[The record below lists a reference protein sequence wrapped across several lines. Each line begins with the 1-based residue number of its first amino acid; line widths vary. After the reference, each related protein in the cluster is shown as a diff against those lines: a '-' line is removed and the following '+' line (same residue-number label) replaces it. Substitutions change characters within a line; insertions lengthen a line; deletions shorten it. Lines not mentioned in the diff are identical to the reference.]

1 MRMDFFLFKVTLYHN
16 HKIKITIMRRVLTLT
31 TLILT
36 VLVSCKKE
44 TTTTEPVQITP
55 SPPKEAEIVEPA
67 GDQCYAWKAGGSIIE
82 MSFNV
87 NSHQEV
93 NGKLSYNLV
102 GKDRNE
108 GTLIGNM
115 KGDTLI
121 ADYTFSSEGVSS
133 VREVAFLQ
141 KDGTFIEGYG
151 DVVTANDKVS
161 FKDKTKLKFDAK
173 NTLTKVD
180 CKVE

>member
-1 MRMDFFLFKVTLYHN
+1 MKKLLA
-16 HKIKITIMRRVLTLT
+16 IS

-36 VLVSCKKE
+36 VFISCKK

-55 SPPKEAEIVEPA
+55 NPPKEAEIAEPA
-67 GDQCYAWKAGGSIIE
+67 GNQCYASKANNSTIE
-82 MSFNV
+82 LSFNV

-93 NGKLSYNLV
+93 NGKLHYDIS
-102 GKDRNE
+102 GKDKNE
-108 GTLIGNM
+108 GTIVGNM

-121 ADYTFSSEGVSS
+121 ADYTFMSEGVSS

-141 KDGTFIEGYG
+141 REGTLIEGYG
-151 DVVTANDKVS
+151 DVVTTNNKVS
-161 FKDKTKLKFDAK
+161 FKDKAKLKFDQK

>member
-1 MRMDFFLFKVTLYHN
+1 MKKVFA
-16 HKIKITIMRRVLTLT
+16 ISAV
-31 TLILT
+31 ILT
-36 VLVSCKKE
+36 VLTSCKKE

-55 SPPKEAEIVEPA
+55 NPPKEAEIVEPA
-67 GDQCYAWKAGGSIIE
+67 GNQCYTWKSNGSIIE

-93 NGKLSYNLV
+93 NGTLNYNLV
-102 GKDRNE
+102 GKDKNV
-108 GTLIGNM
+108 GTIIGNM

-121 ADYTFSSEGVSS
+121 ADYTFNSEGMSS
-133 VREVAFLQ
+133 VRQVAFLQ
-141 KDGTFIEGYG
+141 KDGAFIEGYG

>member
-1 MRMDFFLFKVTLYHN
+1 
-16 HKIKITIMRRVLTLT
+16 MRRVLAIS

-67 GDQCYAWKAGGSIIE
+67 GDQCYTWSSNGSIVE

-93 NGKLSYNLV
+93 NGKLKYNIV
-102 GKDRNE
+102 GKDKNE

-141 KDGTFIEGYG
+141 KDGAFIEGYG
-151 DVVTANDKVS
+151 DVVEANDKVT
-161 FKDKTKLKFDAK
+161 FKDKSKLKFDAK

>member
-1 MRMDFFLFKVTLYHN
+1 MKKVLA
-16 HKIKITIMRRVLTLT
+16 IS

-36 VLVSCKKE
+36 VLISCKKE
-44 TTTTEPVQITP
+44 ATTVEPVQITP

-67 GDQCYAWKAGGSIIE
+67 GDQCYAWRSNGSVIE

-102 GKDRNE
+102 GKDKNE
-108 GTLIGNM
+108 GSLIGNM
-115 KGDTLI
+115 KGDTLV
-121 ADYTFSSEGVSS
+121 ADYTFNSEGVSS
-133 VREVAFLQ
+133 VREVVFLQ
-141 KDGTFIEGYG
+141 KDGALIEGYG
-151 DVVTANDKVS
+151 DVATANNKVS
-161 FKDKTKLKFDAK
+161 FKDKSKLKFDAK

>member
-1 MRMDFFLFKVTLYHN
+1 MKKV
-16 HKIKITIMRRVLTLT
+16 ITIT
-31 TLILT
+31 TLILI
-36 VLVSCKKE
+36 VLSSCKKE

-67 GDQCYAWKAGGSIIE
+67 GDQCYAWRSNGSVIE

-93 NGKLSYNLV
+93 NGKLSYNIV
-102 GKDRNE
+102 GKDKNE
-108 GTLIGNM
+108 GSLIGNM

-121 ADYTFSSEGVSS
+121 ADYTFMSEGVSS
-133 VREVAFLQ
+133 IREVAFLQ
-141 KDGTFIEGYG
+141 KDGAFIEGFG
-151 DVVTANDKVS
+151 DVIEANGKFS

>member
-1 MRMDFFLFKVTLYHN
+1 MK
-16 HKIKITIMRRVLTLT
+16 KVLTLT
-31 TLILT
+31 AI
-36 VLVSCKKE
+36 VLSIFTSCKKE

-55 SPPKEAEIVEPA
+55 SPPKEAEILEPA
-67 GDQCYAWKAGGSIIE
+67 GDQCYAWRANGNVIE
-82 MSFNV
+82 LSFNV

-93 NGKLSYNLV
+93 NGKLRYDLT
-102 GKDRNE
+102 GKDKNE

-121 ADYTFSSEGVSS
+121 GDYTFSSEGVSS

-141 KDGTFIEGYG
+141 KDGALIEGYG
-151 DVVTANDKVS
+151 DIVTSNDKVA
-161 FKDKTKLKFDAK
+161 FKDKSKLKFDQK

>member
-1 MRMDFFLFKVTLYHN
+1 MKKVLA
-16 HKIKITIMRRVLTLT
+16 ISS
-31 TLILT
+31 LIVT

-44 TTTTEPVQITP
+44 ITTTEPVQITP

-67 GDQCYAWKAGGSIIE
+67 GDQCYEWSSKGNVIA

-93 NGKLSYNLV
+93 NGKLRYDLV
-102 GKDRNE
+102 GKDKNE

-133 VREVAFLQ
+133 VREVIFLQ
-141 KDGTFIEGYG
+141 KDGTLIEGYG
-151 DVVTANDKVS
+151 EVVTANDKVS
-161 FKDKTKLKFDAK
+161 FKDRKQIKFDQK
-173 NTLTKVD
+173 NTLVKVD

>member
-1 MRMDFFLFKVTLYHN
+1 MKKVLA
-16 HKIKITIMRRVLTLT
+16 LT

-44 TTTTEPVQITP
+44 TTTTTEPVQIAP
-55 SPPKEAEIVEPA
+55 SPPKEAQIVEPA
-67 GDQCYAWKAGGSIIE
+67 GDQCYRWTSKGSVIE

-102 GKDRNE
+102 GKDKNE

-121 ADYTFSSEGVSS
+121 ADYTFMSEGVSS
-133 VREVAFLQ
+133 VREVAFL
-141 KDGTFIEGYG
+141 KRENTFIEGYG
-151 DVVTANDKVS
+151 DIVQANDKVT
-161 FKDKTKLKFDAK
+161 FKDKTKLKFDQTS
-173 NTLTKVD
+173 TLTKVD

>member
-1 MRMDFFLFKVTLYHN
+1 MK
-16 HKIKITIMRRVLTLT
+16 KVLTLT
-31 TLILT
+31 VIALA
-36 VLVSCKKE
+36 VFVSCKKE

-67 GDQCYAWKAGGSIIE
+67 GDQCYAWRLNGSIIE

-93 NGKLSYNLV
+93 NGKLTYNLV
-102 GKDRNE
+102 GKDKNE

-115 KGDTLI
+115 KGDTLV

-133 VREVAFLQ
+133 VREVVFLQ
-141 KDGTFIEGYG
+141 KDGAFIEGYG
-151 DVVTANDKVS
+151 DIVEANDKVS
-161 FKDKTKLKFDAK
+161 FKDKKKLKFDAK
-173 NTLTKVD
+173 NTLAKVD

>member
-1 MRMDFFLFKVTLYHN
+1 MKKAV
-16 HKIKITIMRRVLTLT
+16 IIT

-36 VLVSCKKE
+36 VLISCKKA
-44 TTTTEPVQITP
+44 TDTEPIQIEP
-55 SPPKEAEIVEPA
+55 KAPKEAEIVEPA
-67 GDQCYAWKAGGSIIE
+67 GDQCYEWKLNGSVIA

-102 GKDRNE
+102 GKDKNE

-121 ADYTFSSEGVSS
+121 ADYTFVSEGVSS

-141 KDGTFIEGYG
+141 KDGAFIEGYG
-151 DVVTANDKVS
+151 DVAAANDKVT
-161 FKDKTKLKFDAK
+161 FKDKTKLKFDQK

>member
-1 MRMDFFLFKVTLYHN
+1 
-16 HKIKITIMRRVLTLT
+16 MRRVLTLT

>member
-1 MRMDFFLFKVTLYHN
+1 MAKLLA
-16 HKIKITIMRRVLTLT
+16 IATI
-31 TLILT
+31 ILT
-36 VLVSCKKE
+36 VLISLKKE

-67 GDQCYAWKAGGSIIE
+67 GDQCYAWRANGSVIE
-82 MSFNV
+82 LSFNV

-102 GKDRNE
+102 GKDKNE
-108 GTLIGNM
+108 GTLFGNM
-115 KGDTLI
+115 KGDTLV
-121 ADYTFSSEGVSS
+121 ADYTFNSEGTSS
-133 VREVAFLQ
+133 VREVVFLQ
-141 KDGTFIEGYG
+141 KDGAFIEGYG
-151 DVVTANDKVS
+151 DVATANNKVS
-161 FKDKTKLKFDAK
+161 FKDKSKLKFDQK

>member
-1 MRMDFFLFKVTLYHN
+1 MKKLL
-16 HKIKITIMRRVLTLT
+16 ILT

-36 VLVSCKKE
+36 VLVSCKK
-44 TTTTEPVQITP
+44 TTDTEPVQITP
-55 SPPKEAEIVEPA
+55 NAPKEAQIEEPA
-67 GDQCYAWKAGGSIIE
+67 GDQCYALRANGNVIE
-82 MSFNV
+82 LSFNV

-93 NGKLSYNLV
+93 NGKLSYNIS
-102 GKDRNE
+102 GKDKNE

-121 ADYTFSSEGVSS
+121 ADYTFTSEGVSS

-141 KDGTFIEGYG
+141 KDGLLIEGFG
-151 DVVTANDKVS
+151 DVVQANDKVT
-161 FKDKTKLKFDAK
+161 FKDKTKLKFDKK
-173 NTLTKVD
+173 NRLTKTD